1 MDDQG
6 HLMTTQR
13 PTAYGVQGND
23 NDPGYPG
30 PTGQMTMSFSHHI
43 LYLSY
48 VLRTVCTNY
57 RWKLGFRQVQMA
69 GPAQGRGVVS

>member
-43 LYLSY
+43 LCIFRMYSVLY
-48 VLRTVCTNY
+48 VLTIAGNWGSVRS
-57 RWKLGFRQVQMA
+57 RWLAQLRA
-69 GPAQGRGVVS
+69 GA